1 MSPSDPRPLL
11 CFFND
16 SPWSSSLEE
25 TVPDQVEVNKL
36 TLLHPHH
43 KQLGLNNNKNYII
56 VNNNKNNNNNRHLG
70 LVEVKS
76 FQQGAQPKTKEVV
89 KRANCEC
96 ESCNAKR

>member
-43 KQLGLNNNKNYII
+43 KQLGLNNN
-56 VNNNKNNNNNRHLG
+56 NKTENPSKDAL
-70 LVEVKS
+70 
-76 FQQGAQPKTKEVV
+76 PKTDDSTYPDKGT
-89 KRANCEC
+89 
-96 ESCNAKR
+96 

>member
-43 KQLGLNNNKNYII
+43 KQLGLNNNKNNII
-56 VNNNKNNNNNRHLG
+56 VSNSNNNNNNNNRYLG
-70 LVEVKS
+70 SVEVKS
-76 FQQGAQPKTKEVV
+76 FQQGAQPKTKEEVV
-89 KRANCEC
+89 NIGRVLEL
-96 ESCNAKR
+96 